1 VCAPAA
7 RHVTVGDARVAI
19 KEVALNTATGAPGAE
34 TQALVTKLE
43 KATGCTIAELTMHS
57 EQWPDV

>member
-1 VCAPAA
+1 M
-7 RHVTVGDARVAI
+7 GDAREAI
-19 KEVALNTATGAPGAE
+19 KEVLNTATGAPGAE

>member
-1 VCAPAA
+1 
-7 RHVTVGDARVAI
+7 VGDAREAI

-57 EQWPDV
+57 AQWPDV